1 VTLRTLPAAA
11 RRPDTPA
18 RPALP
23 ALSTLGEL
31 LDHAVRTWPDR
42 PALTF
47 PGEGVRVSWAEL
59 DRLVAAAAARL
70 AAHGIGPGGRVGTM
84 MANRLEYPVTWL
96 ACARLGAAMVPIN
109 VNYRRLDTGYVLQH
123 SGVTV
128 VVADSP
134 RYAGLAKMNA
144 DAREPLALVDVD
156 EAAPLH
162 AAEPL
167 AAPVTGETLLNIQ
180 YTSGSTGRPKGC
192 LLSHTYWLALAR
204 KNVLETPVLGP
215 DDVMLTAQPFSYMD
229 PQWNLASAMAAG
241 AELVVLDRFHPSTFW
256 PSVRAHGVTFFYC
269 LGVMPTLLATTDPRP
284 DDRDHRVRVV
294 ACSGIPVGLH
304 AALEDRYGVPWVES
318 YGMTEIGSGTAV
330 TMAEHDECVGSG
342 SIGRATSR
350 RELRVV
356 DPDGRPLPRGEI
368 GELVVRGSGL
378 MDGYLDNP
386 EATEQAFRGGWFHT
400 GDLARMEDTGLIY
413 LVGRAKEMIRRS
425 GENISPVEVED
436 AIRSHPAVRL
446 VACVGVPDE
455 VRGEEVKAYVVLR
468 DDTAA
473 PADVQRLVEEELAAH
488 CDQLLA
494 YFKVPRYW
502 TVRSRLPLTA
512 SDKVAKAALL
522 AAENDPRTG
531 AYDRAERRWR

>member
-1 VTLRTLPAAA
+1 MTLRTAPAPST
-11 RRPDTPA
+11 RPDPST
-18 RPALP
+18 LST
-23 ALSTLGEL
+23 LSTLGQL

-42 PALTF
+42 PALSF
-47 PGEGVRVSWAEL
+47 PGDGVRVSWAEL
-59 DRLVAAAAARL
+59 DRLVAAAADRL
-70 AAHGIGPGGRVGTM
+70 AARGIGPGGRVGTM
-84 MANRLEYPVTWL
+84 MANRLDYPVTWL
-96 ACARLGAAMVPIN
+96 ACARLGAAMVPSN
-109 VNYRRLDTGYVLQH
+109 VNYRSLDTGYVVQH

-128 VVADSP
+128 VVTDGP
-134 RYAGLAKMNA
+134 RYAGLDEIRA
-144 DAREPLALVDVD
+144 DAPEPFHLVDVD
-156 EAAPLH
+156 RDEVTPGTARG
-162 AAEPL
+162 PL
-167 AAPVTGETLLNIQ
+167 AAPVAAETLLNVQ

-204 KNVLETPVLGP
+204 KNVLETPGLGP
-215 DDVMLTAQPFSYMD
+215 DDVLLTAQPFSYMD

-256 PSVRAHGVTFFYC
+256 ASVREHAVTFLYC

-284 DDRDHRVRVV
+284 DDRDHRVRLV

-304 AALEDRYGVPWVES
+304 AALEARFGVPWMES
-318 YGMTEIGSGTAV
+318 YGMTEIGSGAAV

-342 SIGRATSR
+342 SIGRATAL

-356 DPDGRPLPRGEI
+356 DPAGRAVPRGEI

-378 MDGYLDNP
+378 MDGYLDSP
-386 EATEQAFRGGWFHT
+386 EATAQAFRNGWFHT
-400 GDLARMEDTGLIY
+400 GDLARMDATSLVY

-436 AIRSHPAVRL
+436 AIGSHPAVRL
-446 VACVGVPDE
+446 AACVGVPDPM
-455 VRGEEVKAYVVLR
+455 RGEEVKAYVVLR
-468 DDTAA
+468 DDTATA
-473 PADVQRLVEEELAAH
+473 AATRRLVEEDLAAH

-502 TVRSRLPLTA
+502 TVRSTLPLTA
-512 SDKVAKAALL
+512 SEKVAKAALL
-522 AAENDPRTG
+522 AAEDDPRTG